1 MVLFEIVITWDDI
14 TTAGQTMNG
23 FTSKAIGGGDTSWN
37 NAPKVLRQLNLQG
50 GVYRAKVDGA
60 TMMSGAVNT
69 TTYYQNDQI
78 IALSSGGWRFPSGNR
93 HLYFANNSLA
103 IQSDIKGHREFLI
116 EHTGGNMDIEFTVQQ
131 FGQNIN
137 ANVAAVVAPNT
148 LDKTATWTSAQ
159 FSYIILSLE
168 LMDMDSKA
176 LFGQVKNI

>member
-1 MVLFEIVITWDDI
+1 
-14 TTAGQTMNG
+14 
-23 FTSKAIGGGDTSWN
+23 
-37 NAPKVLRQLNLQG
+37 
-50 GVYRAKVDGA
+50 
-60 TMMSGAVNT
+60 MMSGAVNT

-116 EHTGGNMDIEFTVQQ
+116 EHTGGNMDIEFTIQQ

-159 FSYIILSLE
+159 FSYIILTLE

>member
-14 TTAGQTMNG
+14 TTAGQTING
-23 FTSKAIGGGDTSWN
+23 FTSKAIAGGDTSWD

-50 GVYRAKVDGA
+50 GMYRVKVDGA
-60 TMMSGAVNT
+60 TMLTGGVNT
-69 TTYYQNDQI
+69 TTYSQNGQI
-78 IALSSGGWRFPSGNR
+78 IALNSGTWRFPSGNR
-93 HLYFANNSLA
+93 HLYFANNSLP
-103 IQSDIKGHREFLI
+103 IQSDIKGHREFLVQ
-116 EHTGGNMDIEFTVQQ
+116 HTGGNMDIEFTVQQ